1 MSYGEIFNISRAFTK
16 AFASVL
22 HGGFYICPAVTKAIT
37 SVLQTGFHI
46 CIAVTEA
53 FAPVTDFQKKKKKSA
68 EQSHSDYICITERFL
83 HLYYSHRSVYLCT
96 TEVLHLCNNSHRGV
110 CICITERF
118 LHLYNRVFTFTS
130 V

>member
-53 FAPVTDFQKKKKKSA
+53 FAPVTDFQQKKK
-68 EQSHSDYICITERFL
+68 ICRTVTQRL
-83 HLYYSHRSVYLCT
+83 HLYYGEVFTSVLQPQKRVPLY
-96 TEVLHLCNNSHRGV
+96 HRGFTSV
-110 CICITERF
+110 QQQSQRR
-118 LHLYNRVFTFTS
+118 LHLYNREVSTS